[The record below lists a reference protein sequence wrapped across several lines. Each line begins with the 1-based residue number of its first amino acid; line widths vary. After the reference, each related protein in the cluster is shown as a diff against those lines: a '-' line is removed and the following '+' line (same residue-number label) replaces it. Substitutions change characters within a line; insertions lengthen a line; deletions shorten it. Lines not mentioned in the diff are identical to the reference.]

1 MSRRHIPGWL
11 FAILSGW
18 LMAEIVILWPRLP
31 QRLATHFGFS
41 GEPNG
46 WSTPSQFLI
55 MMATAYG
62 IFVLLFTM
70 AAWLDRVPDRFLN
83 LPNKGYWLATDRRAQ
98 ALGTLREWLRWFLV
112 VTFAGLVVL
121 MRAMLQANLGGT
133 ASVHQSPSRHR
144 RVCAAADDPDR
155 LALPALPGA
164 ARSLKCVDLCLRGE

>member
-11 FAILSGW
+11 FAVLSGW

-98 ALGTLREWLRWFLV
+98 ALATLREWLRWFLV

-121 MRAMLQANLGGT
+121 MRAMLRANLLEEPHLPISSLLVIAGLVLPQMILI
-133 ASVHQSPSRHR
+133 AWLYR
-144 RVCAAADDPDR
+144 RFRVPHDP
-155 LALPALPGA
+155 
-164 ARSLKCVDLCLRGE
+164 